1 MNHSRNERLATQA
14 SILLACTI
22 ADLDTTIHA
31 KALIRAG
38 LISKTKL
45 HQLLVQLEQLDFS
58 QKTRP
63 APEHY
68 NG

>member
-1 MNHSRNERLATQA
+1 MSHSRNERLATQA
-14 SILLACTI
+14 SILLARSI

-45 HQLLVQLEQLDFS
+45 HQPPLPPKGE
-58 QKTRP
+58 
-63 APEHY
+63 
-68 NG
+68 